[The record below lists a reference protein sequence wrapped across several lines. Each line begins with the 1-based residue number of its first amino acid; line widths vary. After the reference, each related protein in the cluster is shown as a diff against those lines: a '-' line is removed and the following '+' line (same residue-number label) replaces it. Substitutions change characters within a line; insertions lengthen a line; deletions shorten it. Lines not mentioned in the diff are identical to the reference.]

1 VAELPIHKNITVTG
15 RVQGVFYRAST
26 YENAKQIGIKGF
38 VENQVNGSV
47 YIEAEGTK
55 DQLEAFILWCK
66 QGPDYAHVESLHA
79 EEGQLEGFEKFE
91 IRH

>member
-1 VAELPIHKNITVTG
+1 VAESPIHKNITVTG

-26 YENAKQIGIKGF
+26 YEKATQIGIKGF
-38 VENQVNGSV
+38 VKNQINGSV

-55 DQLEAFILWCK
+55 DQLEVFILWCK
-66 QGPDYAHVESLHA
+66 QGPDYAHVESLNT
-79 EEGQLEGFEKFE
+79 EEGQLAGFEKFE